1 MINENDYYKMI
12 YDKYVGEQ
20 KKLGL
25 WIEQDDFHNQM
36 KKTIQLNPLTEKKPK
51 NKFELSEEQ
60 KKSNQEYFTKV
71 KTMERQEIKKPE
83 FKQLTFD
90 QAKQKVYNLV
100 KCTLCSK
107 EPIFNERDKIVYRAL
122 TQYFNK
128 EQDFPKDLK
137 KGICLFGGVGTGK
150 TMAMNVFQQFCE
162 GNTNR
167 FKIFDMKQI
176 AREVQKKGMD
186 ALDDYTRGTCCF
198 EDVGFEK
205 PVVHF
210 GSKIDVFEELV
221 NIFYERGKTFHITTN
236 LAFNNDLGYGTFSD
250 RYDRRVVDRLK
261 EMVNV
266 IGLDGDSKR
275 K

>member
-1 MINENDYYKMI
+1 MISENDYYKMI

-20 KKLGL
+20 KELGL
-25 WIEQDDFHNQM
+25 WIEQDDFQNQM
-36 KKTIQLNPLTEKKPK
+36 KKTIQLNPFTEKKPK
-51 NKFELSEEQ
+51 SKFELSEEQ
-60 KKSNQEYFTKV
+60 KKRNEEYIKNAKMMGKQEL
-71 KTMERQEIKKPE
+71 KKPE
-83 FKQLTFD
+83 FIQLALE
-90 QAKQKVYNLV
+90 QAKRKVFDFL
-100 KCTLCSK
+100 KSTLNDK
-107 EPIFNERDKIVYRAL
+107 QPIFNERDKIVYRAL

-128 EQDFPKDLK
+128 EQDFPKDLQ

-150 TMAMNVFQQFCE
+150 TMTMKVFKQFCE

-167 FKIFDMKQI
+167 FKIFDIKEI
-176 AREVQKKGMD
+176 AREVQKHGME
-186 ALDDYTRGTCCF
+186 ALDNYTRGTSCF
-198 EDVGFEK
+198 EDVGFER
-205 PVVHF
+205 PVVHY
-210 GSKIDVFEELV
+210 GSKIDIFEELV

-236 LAFNNDLGYGTFSD
+236 LAFNNDLGYGTFGE